1 MTGTMMQY
9 PLTLTSLFERA
20 GKLFPDVE
28 IVSRRPTLPSRN
40 LRLRRN
46 YGSIT
51 TCTRRSERPGGDSCG

>member
-28 IVSRRPTLPSRN
+28 IVSRRPDNSTQSQPEIAPQ
-40 LRLRRN
+40 LRVNYHIHEKVRETWRR
-46 YGSIT
+46 
-51 TCTRRSERPGGDSCG
+51 